1 MKYFI
6 LSLLTAGML
15 IGCKS
20 TSSDLPEII
29 LPLNAPEIQVK
40 VSDLADNVRLVP
52 LETNDS
58 SLLPGGFNI
67 LISKDYILALSQDE
81 IQQFDRQGKHI
92 RRLATKGRGPEEY
105 QTYYS
110 AFIDEPNGLL
120 YLSEWDSNLSSY
132 NLHNGAFAGRKTM
145 PFPIGQILEIRDDTL
160 LCQVRA
166 YPRDTTKYSLCLMTL
181 KGEIL
186 DGLPHR
192 HIAKDFD
199 GIPCYKLPDG
209 TIRLLSDGLDTLY
222 TVRQF
227 QKSPYVTIK
236 CTENDDPKFSLIII
250 PYFENSRWHLI
261 NVRPMYLEKDQKGKV
276 KFATLKDVHCFLVD
290 KRENTGKHIE
300 ELYVDTLGISIPLN
314 GFSIS
319 EYFTFPIT
327 ASVIKEIAEKQL
339 EKDSISPALQALYDN
354 TKEEDNPI
362 LLIGACK
369 P

>member
-1 MKYFI
+1 MKYLL

-20 TSSDLPEII
+20 ASSDLPEII

-67 LISKDYILALSQDE
+67 LIGKDYILALSEDE

-92 RRLATKGRGPEEY
+92 RHLATKGRGPEEY

-181 KGEIL
+181 QGEIL

-199 GIPCYKLPDG
+199 GVFCYKLPDG
-209 TIRLLSDGLDTLY
+209 TIRLQSDGRDSLY

-227 QKSPYVTIK
+227 RKSPYATIK
-236 CTENDDPKFSLIII
+236 CTKNDDPKFSLLII
-250 PYFENSRWHLI
+250 PYFENSRWYLI
-261 NVRPMYLEKDQKGKV
+261 NVRPMHLEKDQKGNV
-276 KFATLKDVHCFLVD
+276 KFITLKDVHCFLVD
-290 KRENTGKHIE
+290 KRENTGKHIK
-300 ELYVDTLGISIPLN
+300 ELYVDTLGISIPPD

-319 EYFTFPIT
+319 KYFTFPIT
-327 ASVIKEIAEKQL
+327 ASILKEIAEKQL
-339 EKDSISPALQALYDN
+339 EKGSISPALQALYDN

-362 LLIGACK
+362 LLIGEGK

>member
-92 RRLATKGRGPEEY
+92 RRLATK
-105 QTYYS
+105 
-110 AFIDEPNGLL
+110 
-120 YLSEWDSNLSSY
+120 
-132 NLHNGAFAGRKTM
+132 AFAGRKTM

-181 KGEIL
+181 KGEML

-227 QKSPYVTIK
+227 QKS
-236 CTENDDPKFSLIII
+236 
-250 PYFENSRWHLI
+250 
-261 NVRPMYLEKDQKGKV
+261 Q
-276 KFATLKDVHCFLVD
+276 
-290 KRENTGKHIE
+290 
-300 ELYVDTLGISIPLN
+300 
-314 GFSIS
+314 
-319 EYFTFPIT
+319 
-327 ASVIKEIAEKQL
+327 
-339 EKDSISPALQALYDN
+339 
-354 TKEEDNPI
+354 
-362 LLIGACK
+362 
-369 P
+369 